1 MKKSTTKKKTASAP
15 AARPGATTLKW
26 ARRASSVIHGSGLY
40 AQRGIPAGTEIIEYV
55 GDRITKTEAN
65 RRDAARRER
74 REAGG
79 DGCVYLFE
87 LNKRY
92 DIDGDVRWNTA
103 RLINHSCEPNCQ
115 PQNKRGHIWIVA
127 LRDIP
132 AGAELSYD
140 YGFDFEGWREHPCRC
155 GTPSCVGYIL
165 KKSQRW
171 RVRKIQAKEAAA
183 REATA

>member
-171 RVRKIQAKEAAA
+171 LVRKIPAKEAAA